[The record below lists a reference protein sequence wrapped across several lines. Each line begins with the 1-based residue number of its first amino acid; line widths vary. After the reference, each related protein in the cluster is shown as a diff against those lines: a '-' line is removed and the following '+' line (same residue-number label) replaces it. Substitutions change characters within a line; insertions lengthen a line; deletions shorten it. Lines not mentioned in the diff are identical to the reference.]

1 MGLACNH
8 AHDVWVG
15 CVDRLPFDTG
25 AEMKSVYT
33 EKLEAEYK
41 FLREELN
48 DTINRFESM
57 KKEHHKTVEKILE
70 DINSKFFE
78 LQKSRMEDKKDE
90 QR

>member
-1 MGLACNH
+1 MGLVWNH
-8 AHDVWVG
+8 VHDVWVG
-15 CVDRLPFDTG
+15 SVDWSLCNEG
-25 AEMKSVYT
+25 SEMKSVYT

-57 KKEHHKTVEKILE
+57 KREHHQTVDKILE
-70 DINSKFFE
+70 DINAKFFE
-78 LQKSRMEDKKDE
+78 LQNSRIEDKKDE

>member
-1 MGLACNH
+1 
-8 AHDVWVG
+8 
-15 CVDRLPFDTG
+15 
-25 AEMKSVYT
+25 MKSVYT

-57 KKEHHKTVEKILE
+57 KREHHQKVDKILE
-70 DINSKFFE
+70 DINAKFFE
-78 LQKSRMEDKKDE
+78 LQNSRIEDKKDE

>member
-1 MGLACNH
+1 MGLVWNH
-8 AHDVWVG
+8 VHDVWAG
-15 CVDRLPFDTG
+15 SVDWSLCNEG
-25 AEMKSVYT
+25 SEMKSVYT

-57 KKEHHKTVEKILE
+57 KREHHQTVDKILE
-70 DINSKFFE
+70 DINAKFFE
-78 LQKSRMEDKKDE
+78 LQNSRIEDKKDE